1 MPVKTLAMNRLKGH
15 KRNFY
20 LDEHGGYRHEY
31 VDFYPAE
38 LVEKVIDDLS
48 RQVLDERKKWSEMFD
63 YFRSKRTELRK
74 ERHDAIAALHRLQLA
89 FATYQRYLYEKEIK
103 LCEHDNTDP
112 ANALKELRFWTKVRN
127 GLSYRELIANKGTQ
141 KCKTNTNKV

>member
-1 MPVKTLAMNRLKGH
+1 MDKSVFKMKNDSTISLFDAAEAIRRELVNKG
-15 KRNFY
+15 K
-20 LDEHGGYRHEY
+20 
-31 VDFYPAE
+31 AE
-38 LVEKVIDDLS
+38 LVEKIIDDLS

-112 ANALKELRFWTKVRN
+112 ANALKERRFWTKVRN